1 VTGPAPGIDTPPPS
15 AGSARRPSVVHRLG
29 AGTKLLALCGLS
41 LGLLAVG
48 SLPGV
53 GVAVGV
59 VVLLYALAGLGPRAL
74 WGQVRPLRWFVP
86 VLAGVQVWTVGAL
99 GAAVLTTR
107 LVVLVALAGLVTLT
121 TPTSAILAALERAL
135 RPFERCG
142 ADADRA
148 ALVLALTL
156 RSVPVLADLAGKVRD
171 AQRARGRERDVRAFA
186 VPLVV
191 GALRQADAL
200 GEALRARGLDD

>member
-1 VTGPAPGIDTPPPS
+1 VTG
-15 AGSARRPSVVHRLG
+15 PSVVHRLG

>member
-1 VTGPAPGIDTPPPS
+1 M
-15 AGSARRPSVVHRLG
+15 HRLG

-59 VVLLYALAGLGPRAL
+59 VVLLYVLAGLGPRAL

-86 VLAGVQVWTVGAL
+86 VLAAVQVWTVGAL

-121 TPTSAILAALERAL
+121 TPTSAILDALERAL
-135 RPFERCG
+135 RPFERYG

-191 GALRQADAL
+191 GALRRADAL